1 MTPAQVEKFLQ
12 TLNDSWLGQD
22 YEALTTLYDP
32 DVVLLPP
39 DAGEPIEGRAAVCS
53 AYEDFHAACTVER
66 FAVTALSSWAFG
78 ADKQKVTKAHMRF
91 DIDYKLRGVEA
102 ASESSQAA
110 ESICE
115 QGLEVY
121 TLVNDARDNPRIV
134 WRAQFTL

>member
-12 TLNDSWLGQD
+12 TLNDSWLAQD
-22 YEALTTLYDP
+22 YEALTSLYDP

-39 DAGEPIEGRAAVCS
+39 DAGEPIEGRTAVCN

-66 FAVTALSSWAFG
+66 FAVTQLASWAFG
-78 ADKQKVTKAHMRF
+78 EDSQSVTKAHMRF
-91 DIDYKLRGVEA
+91 DIDYKLRGP
-102 ASESSQAA
+102 ESAQ
-110 ESICE
+110 EPPHEQRSICE

-121 TLVNDARDNPRIV
+121 TLVNTNRQPPRFI

>member
-12 TLNDSWLGQD
+12 TLNESWLSQD
-22 YEALTTLYDP
+22 YTALATLYDP
-32 DVVLLPP
+32 DVILLPP
-39 DAGEPIEGRAAVCS
+39 DAGEPIEGRSAVCS

-78 ADKQKVTKAHMRF
+78 STNQSVTKAHMRF
-91 DIDYKLRGVEA
+91 DIDYKLHGAETA
-102 ASESSQAA
+102 AGKPLAPESF
-110 ESICE
+110 CE

-121 TLVNDARDNPRIV
+121 TLVNAAHENPRII

>member
-12 TLNDSWLGQD
+12 TLNESWLGQD
-22 YEALTTLYDP
+22 YEALATLYDP

-39 DAGEPIEGRAAVCS
+39 DAGEPIEGRTAVCS
-53 AYEDFHAACTVER
+53 VYEDFHTACTVER
-66 FAVTALSSWAFG
+66 FAVTQLSSWAFG
-78 ADKQKVTKAHMRF
+78 TDSQSVTKAHMRF
-91 DIDYKLRGVEA
+91 DIDYTIRSAEA
-102 ASESSQAA
+102 TIEKSQAP

-121 TLVNDARDNPRIV
+121 TLVNAANENPRIV